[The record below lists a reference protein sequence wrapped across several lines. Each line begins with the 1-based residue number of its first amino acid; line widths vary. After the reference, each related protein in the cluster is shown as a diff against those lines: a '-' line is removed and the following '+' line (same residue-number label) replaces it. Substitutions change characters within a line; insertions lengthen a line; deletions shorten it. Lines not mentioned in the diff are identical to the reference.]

1 MKNGEREGP
10 WIEHHENGRIE
21 SKRAYKNGKREGPW
35 VIYSPPGIKQ
45 YKSGTYRDGKKVFD

>member
-21 SKRAYKNGKREGPW
+21 SKRAYKNGKREAPW
-35 VIYSPPGIKQ
+35 VIYSPPPA
-45 YKSGTYRDGKKVFD
+45 